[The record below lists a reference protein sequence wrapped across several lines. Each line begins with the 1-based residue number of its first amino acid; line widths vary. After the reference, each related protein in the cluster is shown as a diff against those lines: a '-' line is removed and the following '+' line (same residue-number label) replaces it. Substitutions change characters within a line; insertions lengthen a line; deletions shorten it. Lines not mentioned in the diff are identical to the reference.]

1 MRMRMRVG
9 IPLVIFV
16 LFVVSA
22 CQIMDPVVRRTA
34 TPVPDYEPAPRVYTT
49 AVKLF
54 DDFSDPASGWEIGE
68 YDIGSVGYDMGEYFI
83 RAEEDNGY
91 IWGQR
96 FEWYGDVSIE
106 VTARQASGPDNN
118 DTGYGVM
125 CRVNYD
131 PEVGDLEGYTFLVA
145 GDGYYA
151 ITRYSA
157 GNGEHLVGWTKSET
171 VRQGN
176 ATNELQAICA
186 GDQLTFYV
194 NGVRIADT
202 RDDTFSSGDVAFF
215 GATYEPGAA
224 EFRFDNFSLT
234 SP

>member
-1 MRMRMRVG
+1 MRMRVG
-9 IPLVIFV
+9 VLLVIFAA
-16 LFVVSA
+16 LISA
-22 CQIMDPVVRRTA
+22 CQIMDPVIRRTA
-34 TPVPDYEPAPRVYTT
+34 TPVPDYVPAPRVNTT
-49 AVKLF
+49 AVKWF

-68 YDIGSVGYDMGEYFI
+68 YSVGSVGYDMGEYFI

-91 IWGQR
+91 TWGQR

-106 VTARQASGPDNN
+106 VIARQASGTDNN

-131 PEVGDLEGYTFLVA
+131 PDVDNLEGYAFLVA

-151 ITRYSA
+151 ITRYA
-157 GNGEHLVGWTKSET
+157 DGYNEFLVGWDESET

-176 ATNELQAICA
+176 ATNELEVICA

-194 NGVRIADT
+194 NGVWIAET

-215 GATYEPGAA
+215 GAIYEPGAA